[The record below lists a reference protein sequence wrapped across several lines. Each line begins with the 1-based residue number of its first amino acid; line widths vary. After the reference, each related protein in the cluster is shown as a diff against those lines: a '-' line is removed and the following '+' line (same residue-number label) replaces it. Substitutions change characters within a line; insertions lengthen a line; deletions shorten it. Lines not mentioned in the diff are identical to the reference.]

1 MSHEMSPQAY
11 AGRLPAFQGL
21 ATEDKPAFTL
31 KLCNNLSGSN
41 DLRKAVFRSSRCLTH
56 EEANSTSWLGNGN
69 NISVAEG
76 LTAILPPA
84 SIRTAT
90 QRKSINQ

>member
-1 MSHEMSPQAY
+1 MSHEMSRKPTPGDSQPSK
-11 AGRLPAFQGL
+11 GF